1 MRTRSR
7 TREIGRLESEIR
19 LRKTNIDE
27 LNSTWLHLVEKEVR
41 GVVKA
46 RYLGKIVSIEAAIK
60 ELEWKAVKYH
70 GDILQSQKKLAVLRS
85 VLCKA

>member
-46 RYLGKIVSIEAAIK
+46 RYLGKIVSIDAAIK
-60 ELEWKAVKYH
+60 ELEWKAVK
-70 GDILQSQKKLAVLRS
+70 GVVVILNTLSCLKNF
-85 VLCKA
+85 